1 MGKKILIAD
10 DALFMRNMIMR
21 ILREEGYTEFL
32 EAANGQEACDIYGR
46 EHPDLVFMDITMPE
60 MSGLTALQ
68 NIKSKFQD
76 AVIVM
81 CSAIGQ
87 EGMIEEAL
95 INGAKDFIV
104 KPFKREQITSVAKY
118 YLEGK

>member
-10 DALFMRNMIMR
+10 DALFMRSMIMR

-32 EAANGQEACDIYGR
+32 EADNGQEACDIYER

-118 YLEGK
+118 

>member
-32 EAANGQEACDIYGR
+32 EAANGQEACDIYER